1 MNLIELGFRKYAGI
15 QKEHYIAIKP
25 YLLKGLNSRR
35 PTETAR
41 RLAVLLSKVPSEVKN
56 DYSSTNKLF
65 TSLRKTK
72 IPNPLMK

>member
-15 QKEHYIAIKP
+15 QKETYIAIKP
-25 YLLKGLNSRR
+25 YLLKALNSRR
-35 PTETAR
+35 PTETFR
-41 RLAVLLSKVPSEVKN
+41 RLAVLLSKVPVKN